1 MPKRIE
7 EPIRLRVAR
16 LWLKDFSYDQCAEKT
31 GISVN
36 SARNFID
43 ELKAG
48 KYRQYESY
56 LGELEDL
63 RWMSRQL
70 RSNNMSLVEAVTG
83 LAIFTALAEM
93 GIDPKELDEFL
104 RLMRKIAPPDFPVE
118 SFVQAAMRIAEL
130 EKEMGVDFQD
140 LHVQYQREASQ
151 VKELAVRR
159 RSLAEAV
166 KAASDRLRE
175 ILMKEK
181 VTIETLQQYARDRRT
196 LHEAGLGLNDLGTA
210 ADFIR
215 KSKAEG
221 ALDTAVEL
229 FTLESKTGKNHTTL
243 LKEYKAGGSVQG
255 RIQARSYKTRRT
267 DQEFKSRNCRTPT
280 AKKRTTC
287 GEPDHR
293 RTTEQLH
300 CHPESVD

>member
-31 GISVN
+31 GISIN

-70 RSNNMSLVEAVTG
+70 RSNNMSLVDAVTG
-83 LAIFTALAEM
+83 LAIFTALAQM

-181 VTIETLQQYARDRRT
+181 VTIETLQQYAR
-196 LHEAGLGLNDLGTA
+196 AGEHCMRLGSDSMT
-210 ADFIR
+210 
-215 KSKAEG
+215 
-221 ALDTAVEL
+221 
-229 FTLESKTGKNHTTL
+229 
-243 LKEYKAGGSVQG
+243 
-255 RIQARSYKTRRT
+255 
-267 DQEFKSRNCRTPT
+267 
-280 AKKRTTC
+280 
-287 GEPDHR
+287 
-293 RTTEQLH
+293 
-300 CHPESVD
+300 